1 MPKFSFESRRRLE
14 TCDSR
19 LIRVFETVLSLGFD
33 HTIVTGHRSEREQ
46 EEMFRLGR
54 SKLLWPNSRHNTMPA
69 EAVDA
74 APYPIDWKDRERFSY
89 FAGVVLGIAQ
99 SQGLQLTWGGDW
111 DRDWQLRDNTF
122 DDLLHFELPREPS

>member
-1 MPKFSFESRRRLE
+1 
-14 TCDSR
+14 
-19 LIRVFETVLSLGFD
+19 
-33 HTIVTGHRSEREQ
+33 
-46 EEMFRLGR
+46 
-54 SKLLWPNSRHNTMPA
+54 MPA